1 VQRFRQTCQKIQSLA
16 VNFPF
21 KTDRRQ
27 VEMVFGQ
34 LPHQKAANCHI
45 KKRPTATSFFGSK

>member
-1 VQRFRQTCQKIQSLA
+1 LA
-16 VNFPF
+16 VNSPF
-21 KTDRRQ
+21 KTDKRQ

-45 KKRPTATSFFGSK
+45 KMEANLINEGTESLKTFKWGG